1 MKKYGKTE
9 KDLLVEKSI
18 ECRNIVKEIIRY
30 GVSEFQ
36 KKKIIYLLSLE
47 LEDGEIMKEITSL
60 VHTSI
65 EDKNEANGL
74 INIDQGL

>member
-47 LEDGEIMKEITSL
+47 LEDGEIMK
-60 VHTSI
+60 
-65 EDKNEANGL
+65 
-74 INIDQGL
+74 

>member
-9 KDLLVEKSI
+9 KDLLVEKST

-65 EDKNEANGL
+65 EDKNEANG
-74 INIDQGL
+74 

>member
-9 KDLLVEKSI
+9 KDLIVEKSI

>member
-60 VHTSI
+60 VQTSI
-65 EDKNEANGL
+65 EDKDET
-74 INIDQGL
+74 D

>member
-30 GVSEFQ
+30 GVSESQ

-47 LEDGEIMKEITSL
+47 LEDTEIIK
-60 VHTSI
+60 
-65 EDKNEANGL
+65 
-74 INIDQGL
+74 

>member
-9 KDLLVEKSI
+9 KDLIVEKSI

-30 GVSEFQ
+30 GVNEFQ

>member
-60 VHTSI
+60 VQTSI
-65 EDKNEANGL
+65 EDKDETDGL
-74 INIDQGL
+74 IKIDQGL

>member
-9 KDLLVEKSI
+9 KDLIVEKSI

-30 GVSEFQ
+30 GVNEFQ

-47 LEDGEIMKEITSL
+47 LEDGEIIKEITSL

>member
-9 KDLLVEKSI
+9 KDLIVEKSI

-30 GVSEFQ
+30 GVNEFQ

-65 EDKNEANGL
+65 EDKNEASGL
-74 INIDQGL
+74 IKIDQGL

>member
-60 VHTSI
+60 VQTSI
-65 EDKNEANGL
+65 EDKDETNGL
-74 INIDQGL
+74 IKIDQGL

>member
-30 GVSEFQ
+30 GVSESQ

-47 LEDGEIMKEITSL
+47 LEDTEIMKEITSL
-60 VHTSI
+60 VHASI
-65 EDKNEANGL
+65 EDKSETDGL
-74 INIDQGL
+74 IKIDQRI

>member
-9 KDLLVEKSI
+9 KDLIVEKSI

-30 GVSEFQ
+30 GVNEFQ

-47 LEDGEIMKEITSL
+47 LEDGELMKEITSL

>member
-30 GVSEFQ
+30 GVSESQ

-47 LEDGEIMKEITSL
+47 LEDTEIMKEITSL

-65 EDKNEANGL
+65 EDKSETDGL
-74 INIDQGL
+74 IKIDQRI

>member
-9 KDLLVEKSI
+9 KDLIVEKSI

-30 GVSEFQ
+30 GVNEFQ

-65 EDKNEANGL
+65 EDKNEANRL

>member
-65 EDKNEANGL
+65 EDKDEANGL
-74 INIDQGL
+74 IKIDQGL